1 MTVHQLSVFA
11 ENKSG
16 TIQRVLDLLKE
27 GNIQIIASTIAD
39 TTDYG
44 IYRIICSEPTRAYE
58 ALRAA
63 GIQVSLTDVFAITL
77 ENEVGKAA
85 DTIKLFSDAGIDISY
100 LYSFMLGDKG
110 ILIFRTKDAEKAHE
124 IIMLNKL
131 NFVAEKDLSKLLL
144 SDKNQKEK

>member
-58 ALRAA
+58 TLRDA

-100 LYSFMLGDKG
+100 LYSFMLGNKG

-131 NFVAEKDLSKLLL
+131 NFVAEKDLSKLI
-144 SDKNQKEK
+144 

>member
-16 TIQRVLDLLKE
+16 TIQRVLDLLKD

-58 ALRAA
+58 TLRAA

-100 LYSFMLGDKG
+100 LYSFMLGNKG

-131 NFVAEKDLSKLLL
+131 NFVAEKDLSKLI
-144 SDKNQKEK
+144 

>member
-58 ALRAA
+58 TLRTA

-110 ILIFRTKDAEKAHE
+110 ILIFRTKDSEKAHE

-131 NFVAEKDLSKLLL
+131 NFVAEKDLSKLI
-144 SDKNQKEK
+144 

>member
-58 ALRAA
+58 TLRTA

-100 LYSFMLGDKG
+100 LYSFMLGNKG
-110 ILIFRTKDAEKAHE
+110 ILIFRTKDAEKVHE
-124 IIMLNKL
+124 IIMLNEL
-131 NFVAEKDLSKLLL
+131 NFVAEKDLSKLI
-144 SDKNQKEK
+144 

>member
-44 IYRIICSEPTRAYE
+44 IYRIICSETTRAYE
-58 ALRAA
+58 TLRAA

-100 LYSFMLGDKG
+100 LYSFMLGNKG

-131 NFVAEKDLSKLLL
+131 NFVAEKDLSKLI
-144 SDKNQKEK
+144 

>member
-58 ALRAA
+58 TLRAA

-110 ILIFRTKDAEKAHE
+110 ILIFRTKDSEKAHE

-131 NFVAEKDLSKLLL
+131 NFGAEKDLSKLI
-144 SDKNQKEK
+144 

>member
-58 ALRAA
+58 TLREA
-63 GIQVSLTDVFAITL
+63 GISVNLTDVFAVTL

-100 LYSFMLGDKG
+100 LYSFMLGNKG
-110 ILIFRTKDAEKAHE
+110 ILIFRTKDSEKARE

-131 NFVAEKDLSKLLL
+131 NFVAEKDLSSLI
-144 SDKNQKEK
+144 

>member
-58 ALRAA
+58 TLRAA
-63 GIQVSLTDVFAITL
+63 GISVNLTDVFAIIL

-85 DTIKLFSDAGIDISY
+85 DTIKLFSDANIDIAY

-110 ILIFRTKDAEKAHE
+110 ILIFRTKDSEKALE

-131 NFVAEKDLSKLLL
+131 NFVAEKDLSTLI
-144 SDKNQKEK
+144 

>member
-58 ALRAA
+58 TLRTA

-100 LYSFMLGDKG
+100 LYSFMLGNKG

-124 IIMLNKL
+124 ILMLNKL
-131 NFVAEKDLSKLLL
+131 NFVAEKDLSKLI
-144 SDKNQKEK
+144 

>member
-16 TIQRVLDLLKE
+16 IIQRVLDLLKE

-58 ALRAA
+58 TLRTA
-63 GIQVSLTDVFAITL
+63 GISVSLTDVFAITL

-100 LYSFMLGDKG
+100 LYSFMLGNKG

-131 NFVAEKDLSKLLL
+131 SFVAEKDLSKLI
-144 SDKNQKEK
+144 

>member
-16 TIQRVLDLLKE
+16 IIQRVLDLLKE

-58 ALRAA
+58 TLRAA

-131 NFVAEKDLSKLLL
+131 NFVAEKDLSKLI
-144 SDKNQKEK
+144 

>member
-58 ALRAA
+58 TLRSA

-110 ILIFRTKDAEKAHE
+110 ILIFRTKDSEKAHE

-131 NFVAEKDLSKLLL
+131 NFVAEKDLSKLI
-144 SDKNQKEK
+144 

>member
-58 ALRAA
+58 TLRTA

-100 LYSFMLGDKG
+100 LYSFMLGNKG

-131 NFVAEKDLSKLLL
+131 NFVAEKDLSKLI
-144 SDKNQKEK
+144 

>member
-58 ALRAA
+58 TLRAA

-100 LYSFMLGDKG
+100 LYSFMLGNKG

-131 NFVAEKDLSKLLL
+131 SFVAEKDLSKLI
-144 SDKNQKEK
+144 

>member
-58 ALRAA
+58 TLRAA

-100 LYSFMLGDKG
+100 LYSFMLGNKG
-110 ILIFRTKDAEKAHE
+110 ILIFRTKDAEKVHE

-131 NFVAEKDLSKLLL
+131 NFVAEKDLSKLI
-144 SDKNQKEK
+144 

>member
-58 ALRAA
+58 TLREA
-63 GIQVSLTDVFAITL
+63 GISVNLTDVFAVTL
-77 ENEVGKAA
+77 EDEVGKAA

-100 LYSFMLGDKG
+100 LYSFMLGNKG
-110 ILIFRTKDAEKAHE
+110 ILIFRTKDSEKAHE

-131 NFVAEKDLSKLLL
+131 NFVAEKDLSTLI
-144 SDKNQKEK
+144 

>member
-58 ALRAA
+58 TLREA
-63 GIQVSLTDVFAITL
+63 GISVNLTDVFAITL

-100 LYSFMLGDKG
+100 LYSFMLGNKG
-110 ILIFRTKDAEKAHE
+110 ILIFRTKDSDKARE

-131 NFVAEKDLSKLLL
+131 NFVAEKDLSSLI
-144 SDKNQKEK
+144 

>member
-58 ALRAA
+58 TLRSA

-85 DTIKLFSDAGIDISY
+85 DTIKLFSDTGIDISY
-100 LYSFMLGDKG
+100 LYSFMLGNKG

-131 NFVAEKDLSKLLL
+131 NFVAEKDLSKLI
-144 SDKNQKEK
+144 

>member
-58 ALRAA
+58 TLRSA

-100 LYSFMLGDKG
+100 LYSFMLGNKG
-110 ILIFRTKDAEKAHE
+110 ILMFRTKDAEKAHE

-131 NFVAEKDLSKLLL
+131 NFVAEKDLSKLI
-144 SDKNQKEK
+144 

>member
-58 ALRAA
+58 TLRAA

-85 DTIKLFSDAGIDISY
+85 DTIKLFSDARIDISY
-100 LYSFMLGDKG
+100 LYSFMLGNKG

-131 NFVAEKDLSKLLL
+131 SFVAEKDLSKLI
-144 SDKNQKEK
+144 

>member
-58 ALRAA
+58 TLREA
-63 GIQVSLTDVFAITL
+63 GISVNLTDVFAITL

-100 LYSFMLGDKG
+100 LYSFMLGNKG
-110 ILIFRTKDAEKAHE
+110 ILIFRTKDSEKARE

-131 NFVAEKDLSKLLL
+131 NFVAEKDLSSLI
-144 SDKNQKEK
+144 